1 MNRLPRGLIV
11 SCQAAEGEP
20 LYGCDAMHWFARC
33 AVEGGAVGI
42 RALADEI
49 PSIRQEVAVPIIGLT
64 KRHAKDS
71 DVYITPTK
79 ADVHR
84 LIGLPCEAIAIDA
97 TARRRPNGETLEEVV
112 AFARAKAPDVAL
124 VADIDTYENAVRAQR
139 MGFDFISTTLRGYTE
154 ETKGKECP
162 DIAFI
167 KQLSGIVPDKLIV
180 EGGIWESE
188 QLESVLCFDPYAVV
202 IGTSITRPTS
212 ITARFNEVMR
222 QTKKGATR
230 TA

>member
-1 MNRLPRGLIV
+1 MNALPRGLIV

-33 AVEGGAVGI
+33 AVAGGAVGI

-49 PSIRQEVAVPIIGLT
+49 PSIRQEVSVPILGLT
-64 KRHAKDS
+64 KRHEKDS
-71 DVYITPTK
+71 DVYITPNRS
-79 ADVHR
+79 DIDR
-84 LIGLPCEAIAIDA
+84 LIALPCEAIAIDA
-97 TARRRPNGETLEEVV
+97 TARRRPGGETLEEVV
-112 AFARAKAPDVAL
+112 AYARRKAPHIVL
-124 VADIDTYENAVRAQR
+124 VADIDTRENAVRAMH

-154 ETKGKECP
+154 ETKGAQCP
-162 DIAFI
+162 DVAFI
-167 KQLSGIVPDKLIV
+167 KQLSGIMHDKLIV

-202 IGTSITRPTS
+202 IGSSITRPTS
-212 ITARFNEVMR
+212 ITARFNEVMHTR
-222 QTKKGATR
+222 KGAIR